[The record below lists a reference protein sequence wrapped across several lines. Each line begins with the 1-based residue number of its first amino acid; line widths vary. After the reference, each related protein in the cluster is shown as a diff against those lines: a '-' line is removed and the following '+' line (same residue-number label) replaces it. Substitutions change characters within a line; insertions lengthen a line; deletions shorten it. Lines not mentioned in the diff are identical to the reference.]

1 MWFFIDKNKSSLIP
15 YTRKAG
21 IRELPIVE
29 MGKLIDI
36 PCDEILSELIIEEGE
51 VVYGLLTST
60 C

>member
-1 MWFFIDKNKSSLIP
+1 M
-15 YTRKAG
+15 RKG
-21 IRELPIVE
+21 GKKK
-29 MGKLIDI
+29 MGKRVDI

>member
-1 MWFFIDKNKSSLIP
+1 MEMVPFTSGM
-15 YTRKAG
+15 RKG
-21 IRELPIVE
+21 GKKK
-29 MGKLIDI
+29 MGKRVDI